1 MTVYV
6 EIMLFATLSRFTPV
20 SASNYPVASGTTVKN
35 LLNQLNIPEDE
46 VKLVFVNGI
55 QCDFKFVLKGDERI
69 GIFPAI
75 GGG

>member
-6 EIMLFATLSRFTPV
+6 EIRLFATLSRFTPA
-20 SASNYPVASGTTVKN
+20 SAGNYPVASGITVKN

-46 VKLVFVNGI
+46 VKLVFINGI
-55 QCDFKFVLKGDERI
+55 KCDFKSVLKGDERI